1 MVEEWCSGYFI
12 NWDKKVY
19 TLLLAAM
26 SVTKFI
32 VCTEYKEH
40 ILIREVW
47 TSTASLHDNQIDL
60 SAPGQTIYRDKGY
73 FGVKPNASM
82 DKTMHRASRN
92 HPLSCKEKRRNK
104 LTSFA
109 SFSDWFSS
117 ITSHVVNYRRWMIK
131 NWGFFAIL
139 RSIFQTELSGFI
151 PLRKIYALNLH
162 DYQMRSKKSSGSIST
177 CLIIVRSVPL
187 AISGWFGTVIG
198 LRYAWRRWI
207 WLPFW
212 SFTIYPI
219 FPKAFMTSVPDNI
232 GNFPGFIP
240 EQRHNSLFF

>member
-139 RSIFQTELSGFI
+139 LGSLTW
-151 PLRKIYALNLH
+151 KIIDL
-162 DYQMRSKKSSGSIST
+162 K
-177 CLIIVRSVPL
+177 
-187 AISGWFGTVIG
+187 
-198 LRYAWRRWI
+198 
-207 WLPFW
+207 
-212 SFTIYPI
+212 
-219 FPKAFMTSVPDNI
+219 
-232 GNFPGFIP
+232 
-240 EQRHNSLFF
+240 NSLILYCVNQALFKNFRKSKWVLIYTF